1 MSVFMEDKKQT
12 SQNRNQLNIELPAE
26 VARGVYSNLA
36 VISHSNS
43 EFVLDFIQVL
53 PGTPKAEVRSRV
65 IMTPQHA
72 KRLLKAL
79 SDNLSK
85 FEQSHGEITL
95 QEKDVQ
101 LPPTFGGP
109 TGYA

>member
-1 MSVFMEDKKQT
+1 MEDKKQKK
-12 SQNRNQLNIELPAE
+12 RNQINIELPSEIAK
-26 VARGVYSNLA
+26 GVYSNLA

-72 KRLLKAL
+72 RRLLKAL
-79 SDNLSK
+79 SDNIDK
-85 FEQSHGEITL
+85 FEQANGEIL
-95 QEKDVQ
+95 INEREMQ

-109 TGYA
+109 TGFA

>member
-1 MSVFMEDKKQT
+1 MSEKKKGQ
-12 SQNRNQLNIELPAE
+12 QINIELPAE

-36 VISHSNS
+36 IISHSNS
-43 EFVLDFIQVL
+43 EFILDFVQVM

-72 KRLLKAL
+72 KRLMMALK
-79 SDNLSK
+79 DNIGK
-85 FEQSHGEITL
+85 FELANGDIPLSEAEI
-95 QEKDVQ
+95 Q

-109 TGYA
+109 SGFA